1 MRVSGE
7 YMVKAV
13 LSAAGSV
20 DVPIKNGGAVLGVY
34 STSAVKLEWVFNG
47 EVGQLAPAGSL
58 VWEPNTPFCPG
69 PFSTLR
75 ITSTAA
81 ANIVIRMV

>member
-1 MRVSGE
+1 MGE

-20 DVPIKNGGAVLGVY
+20 NVPIKTGGAVLGVY
-34 STSAVKLEWVFNG
+34 STSAVKIDWVFNG
-47 EVGQLAPAGSL
+47 DVGQITPAGTL
-58 VWEPNTPFCPG
+58 AWEPHTPFAPG
-69 PFSTLR
+69 PFSALR

-81 ANIVIRMV
+81 ADILVRMV